1 MKTQNY
7 IWLIAREDKTMSTI
21 LPESEALRKAIKWIS
36 EQIQTH
42 PENKLQKL
50 VMEAITRFD
59 LSPKD
64 SDFLMEFY
72 RSKKK

>member
-1 MKTQNY
+1 
-7 IWLIAREDKTMSTI
+7 MSTI
-21 LPESEALRKAIKWIS
+21 LPESEALRKAVKWIS
-36 EQIQTH
+36 EQIQAH
-42 PENKLQKL
+42 PEEPEEKVQKL
-50 VMEAITRFD
+50 VIEAINRFD